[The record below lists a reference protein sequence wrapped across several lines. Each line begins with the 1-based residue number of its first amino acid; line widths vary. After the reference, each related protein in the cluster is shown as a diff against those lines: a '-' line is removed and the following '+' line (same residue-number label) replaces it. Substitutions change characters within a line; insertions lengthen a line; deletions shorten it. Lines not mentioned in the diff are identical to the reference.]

1 MYSDDE
7 IKRAG
12 GINPNR
18 EPFEVEFYEKRRREK
33 NKNPAGDKSGEKSF
47 KKILEEKEKRELNEK
62 KKKKKKNFHAKY
74 KNGKRI
80 I

>member
-1 MYSDDE
+1 VDSDDE
-7 IKRAG
+7 IKKVD
-12 GINPNR
+12 GISPNR
-18 EPFEVEFYEKRRREK
+18 EPFEVEFYEKRRRET
-33 NKNPAGDKSGEKSF
+33 NKNYAQGKGGEKSF
-47 KKILEEKEKRELNEK
+47 KKILEEKEKRGLKEE